1 MTANPANL
9 NSIAK
14 VIADLQLIMRS
25 ARHRAV
31 KAYDAEDMRSFEYW
45 TGQAD
50 ATSEAVDRLIALQD
64 TVVGRYLTEV
74 KQ

>member
-25 ARHRAV
+25 AQHRAV

-45 TGQAD
+45 TGQAN
-50 ATSEAVDRLIALQD
+50 AISEAVDRLIALQD